1 MAQTKRPKAYDYDL
15 LVIGSGS
22 GGNVAA
28 SMVAKKGKRV
38 AIADQAHRLGGECP
52 NWACVPTKAI
62 LHAAEYY
69 QKVQEAPRYGI
80 ETGKIKLNYRK
91 VKAWKDLVVSRT
103 GTDNAE
109 EFFKSEGIDVLHGH
123 AHFIDPHTVSIK
135 NKRYTAR
142 KFLIAT
148 GTTNFIPPVKGIE
161 DTGYITYEQAI
172 DLEEPPKSLAVIGGG
187 AIGCEFVQA
196 FSTFGTTV
204 TQFEAA
210 PRLLAREEP
219 EIAELTK
226 AIFLK
231 RGVAVK
237 TSTLVHSVETKNGKK
252 ILHYGDGNHKGQV
265 TVDEILVA
273 AGKKANTDLG
283 LENAGVEYGKRGI
296 TTNEFMQTSAKHIFA
311 AGDVVGPYNFTHTAA
326 YQSRV
331 AGHNLFA
338 NKSLW
343 QKTDYHN
350 IPRCVFVSPEVAS
363 VGLTEAE
370 LKEHGIKPK
379 IGLSPINT
387 IGRSNTEN
395 HSSGLVKVICNQK
408 GTILGGAI
416 VAPRA
421 GEMIHELAVA
431 IQYRAHAHDIAN
443 MIHAFPTWSE
453 AVKIACSKVS

>member
-1 MAQTKRPKAYDYDL
+1 MPRKRKAYDYDL

-28 SMVAKKGKRV
+28 SMVAKKGKKV

-52 NWACVPTKAI
+52 NWACVPTKAL

-69 QKVQEAPRYGI
+69 EKALEAPKYGI
-80 ETGKIKLNYRK
+80 KTGKVSVDYKK

-161 DTGYITYEQAI
+161 ETGYITYEQAI
-172 DLEEPPKSLAVIGGG
+172 DLEEPPKSIAIIGGG
-187 AIGCEFVQA
+187 AIGCEFTQV
-196 FSTFGTTV
+196 FSTFGSTV

-219 EIAELTK
+219 EVAELAK

-231 RGVAVK
+231 RGIAVK
-237 TSTLVHSVETKNGKK
+237 TSTLVHSVEKK
-252 ILHYGDGNHKGQV
+252 GSKKVLHYGDGNHKGQV

-283 LENAGVEYGKRGI
+283 LENAGVEYDKRGI
-296 TTNEFMQTSAKHIFA
+296 STNEFMQTSASHIFA

-326 YQSRV
+326 YQSRT
-331 AGHNLFA
+331 AGHNLFT
-338 NKSLW
+338 NKSNW
-343 QKTDYHN
+343 QATDYHN

-363 VGLTEAE
+363 VGITEAE
-370 LKEHGIKPK
+370 LREHGITPK
-379 IGLSPINT
+379 VGMAPINT

-395 HSSGLVKVICNQK
+395 HSSGMVKIICNQK

-421 GEMIHELAVA
+421 GEMIHEVAVA
-431 IQYRAHAHDIAN
+431 IQYQAHAHDIAN

-453 AVKIACSKVS
+453 AVKIACSKVK